1 MALQRTPPSQPLLSE
16 SNLTHMSQYSSDPSL
31 NRTINS
37 EGFPALTENITQRNK
52 RPRDEVSSPNQRST
66 YTDEIKD
73 LISSLISA
81 QSKELSSI
89 NSKLHELTESNAR
102 IDAAV
107 SLLTTQNEEY
117 RGKIALLEKQAQK
130 DREYISILE
139 NKVEDLQRTSRK
151 TFVEI
156 KNVPKKSQE
165 TREDLINMVINLS
178 KSINLGMNDRDI
190 NDIFRLKSR
199 GDGEKKPTII
209 VELRSAIL
217 RSDLLKK
224 AKEFNFKMK
233 TRLQAKHLGL
243 TSSEDTP
250 IFIAE
255 QLTTKGARLFF
266 LARDL
271 KRAQK
276 VKYCWTSMGKVL
288 VRKDDTSKIIHIQ
301 HEAQVQQLM
310 QEL

>member
-1 MALQRTPPSQPLLSE
+1 
-16 SNLTHMSQYSSDPSL
+16 MSQYSSDPSL

-117 RGKIALLEKQAQK
+117 RSKIALLEKQAQK